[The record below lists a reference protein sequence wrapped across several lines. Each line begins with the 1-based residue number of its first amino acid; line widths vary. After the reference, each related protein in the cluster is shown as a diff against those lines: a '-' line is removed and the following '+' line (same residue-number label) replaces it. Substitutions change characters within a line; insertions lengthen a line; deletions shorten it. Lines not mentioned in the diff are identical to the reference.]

1 MAVEQ
6 FSPAIKQILWFD
18 NVNHITY
25 VELPFTILRPNISNY
40 FGVDTGLDAV
50 SFRSDSWRLA

>member
-25 VELPFTILRPNISNY
+25 VELPFTLLRPNISNY

-50 SFRSDSWRLA
+50 SFRSDS

>member
-18 NVNHITY
+18 NVNHIRNA
-25 VELPFTILRPNISNY
+25 ELSFTLLHTNIGNY
-40 FGVDTGLDAV
+40 FGVDKELDVV
-50 SFRSDSWRLA
+50 S